1 MPGKPKERSRKSGR
15 ALLGKEGE
23 ADMATL
29 RDVARE
35 AGVSVATASRAINGH
50 SNVTAPTRAAVLAAV
65 KKLNFV
71 PHSGARSL
79 TRRKSDTVGVI
90 LPDLFGEF
98 FSEII
103 RGIDLVAHESGMH
116 LLLGNMH
123 GSAHETAAAIAAM
136 RGRVDGL
143 LVMPPEL
150 KPETLAAHLDPVLPT
165 VLLNYDA
172 AALDLPYVAVDNY
185 RGAWL
190 MTEALI
196 ERGARRIVHI
206 AGPKHNRDARD
217 RQRGFVDAMA
227 KIAGERSPV
236 ILPGDFSEEAG
247 VEAARLLL
255 QGQLPA
261 DAVFAAND
269 LMAVGCIMQLVAA
282 GKSVPGDLM
291 VAGFDDIPLARHVS
305 PALTTM
311 QVKIDQL
318 GSTGMMM
325 LLRLLRGETLG
336 AASATILTPT
346 LIERGTT
353 GVPLAVR
360 EAIAR

>member
-1 MPGKPKERSRKSGR
+1 
-15 ALLGKEGE
+15 
-23 ADMATL
+23 MATL

-35 AGVSVATASRAINGH
+35 AGVSVATASRAINGLG
-50 SNVTAPTRAAVLAAV
+50 NVTAPTRAAVMAAV

-79 TRRKSDTVGVI
+79 TRRKTDTVGVI

-123 GSAHETAAAIAAM
+123 GSTHETAAIAAM

-143 LVMPPEL
+143 LVMPPDL
-150 KPETLAAHLDPVLPT
+150 KPELLADYLDPALPT

-172 AALDLPYVAVDNY
+172 GSLDLPFVAVDNY
-185 RGAWL
+185 RGAYA
-190 MTEALI
+190 MTEALLTA
-196 ERGARRIVHI
+196 GARQVVHI

-217 RQRGFVDAMA
+217 RQRGFVEAMA

-236 ILPGDFSEEAG
+236 ILPGDFSEESG
-247 VEAARLLL
+247 EKAARLFVE
-255 QGQLPA
+255 GQLPA

-269 LMAVGCIMQLVAA
+269 QMAVGLIAELARA
-282 GKSVPGDLM
+282 GVSVPGDVM
-291 VAGFDDIPLARHVS
+291 VAGFDDIPLARHLS
-305 PALTTM
+305 PGLTTM
-311 QVKIDQL
+311 QVNIDRL
-318 GSTGMMM
+318 GSTGMML
-325 LLRLLRGETLG
+325 LLRLLRGDALG
-336 AASATILTPT
+336 AASATILNPN
-346 LIERGTT
+346 LIARGTT
-353 GVPLAVR
+353 ASLPGA
-360 EAIAR
+360 ARASAAAGASPT

>member
-1 MPGKPKERSRKSGR
+1 MT
-15 ALLGKEGE
+15 
-23 ADMATL
+23 TL

-35 AGVSVATASRAINGH
+35 AGVSVATASRAINGLG
-50 SNVTAPTRAAVLAAV
+50 NVTASTRATVMAAV

-79 TRRKSDTVGVI
+79 TRRKTDTIGVI

-123 GSAHETAAAIAAM
+123 GNTHATAAAIAAM

-150 KPETLAAHLDPVLPT
+150 TPETLAEHLDPALPT

-172 AALDLPYVAVDNY
+172 SALDLPYVAVDNY
-185 RGAWL
+185 HGAYA
-190 MTEALI
+190 MTEALL
-196 ERGARRIVHI
+196 ERGARQVIHI

-217 RQRGFVDAMA
+217 RQRGFADAMA

-236 ILPGDFSEEAG
+236 VLPGDFSEEAG
-247 VEAARLLL
+247 VQAARLLV

-269 LMAVGCIMQLVAA
+269 LMAVGCILELRKA
-282 GKSVPGDLM
+282 GMSVPGDLM
-291 VAGFDDIPLARHVS
+291 VAGFDDIPLARHLT
-305 PALTTM
+305 PGLTTM
-311 QVKIDQL
+311 QVEIDRL

-336 AASATILTPT
+336 AASSTVLTPT
-346 LIERGTT
+346 LIARGTT
-353 GVPLAVR
+353 TAIPAPLAAAGE
-360 EAIAR
+360 EARP

>member
-1 MPGKPKERSRKSGR
+1 
-15 ALLGKEGE
+15 
-23 ADMATL
+23 MATL

-35 AGVSVATASRAINGH
+35 AGVSVATASRAINGLG
-50 SNVTAPTRAAVLAAV
+50 NVTAPTRAAVMAAV

-79 TRRKSDTVGVI
+79 TRRKTDTVGVI

-123 GSAHETAAAIAAM
+123 GSTHETAAAISAM

-143 LVMPPEL
+143 LVMPPDL
-150 KPETLAAHLDPVLPT
+150 KPELLSDYLDPALPT

-172 AALDLPYVAVDNY
+172 GSLDLPFVAVDNY
-185 RGAWL
+185 RGAYA
-190 MTEALI
+190 MTEALLTG
-196 ERGARRIVHI
+196 GARQVVHI

-227 KIAGERSPV
+227 KIAKERSPV
-236 ILPGDFSEEAG
+236 ILPGDFSEESG
-247 VEAARLLL
+247 EKAARLLVE
-255 QGQLPA
+255 GQLPA

-269 LMAVGCIMQLVAA
+269 QMAI
-282 GKSVPGDLM
+282 
-291 VAGFDDIPLARHVS
+291 S
-305 PALTTM
+305 PT
-311 QVKIDQL
+311 
-318 GSTGMMM
+318 
-325 LLRLLRGETLG
+325 
-336 AASATILTPT
+336 
-346 LIERGTT
+346 
-353 GVPLAVR
+353 
-360 EAIAR
+360 AI

>member
-1 MPGKPKERSRKSGR
+1 
-15 ALLGKEGE
+15 
-23 ADMATL
+23 MATL

-35 AGVSVATASRAINGH
+35 AGVSVATASRAINGLG
-50 SNVTAPTRAAVLAAV
+50 NVTAPTRAAVMAAV

-79 TRRKSDTVGVI
+79 TRRKTDTVGVI

-123 GSAHETAAAIAAM
+123 GSTHETAAAIAAM

-143 LVMPPEL
+143 LVMPPDL
-150 KPETLAAHLDPVLPT
+150 KPELLADHLDPALPT

-172 AALDLPYVAVDNY
+172 GSLDLPFVAVDNY
-185 RGAWL
+185 RGAYA
-190 MTEALI
+190 MTEALLA
-196 ERGARRIVHI
+196 RGARQVIHI

-217 RQRGFVDAMA
+217 RQRGFADAMA

-236 ILPGDFSEEAG
+236 ILPGDFSEESG
-247 VEAARLLL
+247 EKAARLFVE
-255 QGQLPA
+255 GQLPA

-269 LMAVGCIMQLVAA
+269 QMAVGLIAELGRVGVA
-282 GKSVPGDLM
+282 VPDDVM
-291 VAGFDDIPLARHVS
+291 VAGFDDIPLARHLS
-305 PALTTM
+305 PGLTTM
-311 QVKIDQL
+311 QVNIDRL
-318 GSTGMMM
+318 GSTGMML
-325 LLRLLRGETLG
+325 LLRLLRGDALG
-336 AASATILTPT
+336 AASATILTPS
-346 LIERGTT
+346 LVARGTT
-353 GVPLAVR
+353 AS
-360 EAIAR
+360 IAEVARTSAAAGGSPT

>member
-1 MPGKPKERSRKSGR
+1 
-15 ALLGKEGE
+15 
-23 ADMATL
+23 MATL

-35 AGVSVATASRAINGH
+35 AGVSAATAARAINGH
-50 SNVTAPTRAAVLAAV
+50 STVTGPPRAAVMAAV

-103 RGIDLVAHESGMH
+103 RGIDLVAHEAGLH

-172 AALDLPYVAVDNY
+172 ATLDLPYVAVDNY
-185 RGAWL
+185 RGAWT
-190 MTEALI
+190 MTEALLA
-196 ERGARRIVHI
+196 RGARRIVHI

-217 RQRGFVDAMA
+217 RQRGFADAMA

-247 VEAARLLL
+247 AEAARLLL
-255 QGQLPA
+255 QGQL
-261 DAVFAAND
+261 DR
-269 LMAVGCIMQLVAA
+269 
-282 GKSVPGDLM
+282 KS
-291 VAGFDDIPLARHVS
+291 
-305 PALTTM
+305 T
-311 QVKIDQL
+311 
-318 GSTGMMM
+318 
-325 LLRLLRGETLG
+325 RLN
-336 AASATILTPT
+336 SSH
-346 LIERGTT
+346 
-353 GVPLAVR
+353 
-360 EAIAR
+360 

>member
-1 MPGKPKERSRKSGR
+1 
-15 ALLGKEGE
+15 
-23 ADMATL
+23 MATL

-35 AGVSVATASRAINGH
+35 AGVSVATASRAINGLG
-50 SNVTAPTRAAVLAAV
+50 NVTAPTRAAVMAAV

-79 TRRKSDTVGVI
+79 TRRKTDTVGVI

-123 GSAHETAAAIAAM
+123 GSTHETAAAIAAM

-143 LVMPPEL
+143 LVMPPDL
-150 KPETLAAHLDPVLPT
+150 KPELLADYLDPALPT

-172 AALDLPYVAVDNY
+172 GSLDLPFVAVDNY
-185 RGAWL
+185 RGAYA
-190 MTEALI
+190 MTEALLAQ
-196 ERGARRIVHI
+196 GARQVVHI

-227 KIAGERSPV
+227 KIAKERSPV
-236 ILPGDFSEEAG
+236 ILPGDFSEESG
-247 VEAARLLL
+247 EKAARLLVE
-255 QGQLPA
+255 GQLPA

-269 LMAVGCIMQLVAA
+269 QMAVGLIAELARA
-282 GKSVPGDLM
+282 GVSVPGDVM
-291 VAGFDDIPLARHVS
+291 VAGFDDIPLARHLS
-305 PALTTM
+305 PGLTTM
-311 QVKIDQL
+311 QVNIDRL
-318 GSTGMMM
+318 GSTGMML
-325 LLRLLRGETLG
+325 LLRLLRGDALG
-336 AASATILTPT
+336 AASATILNPN
-346 LIERGTT
+346 LIARGTT
-353 GVPLAVR
+353 ASSPD
-360 EAIAR
+360 ARRASTATGASPS

>member
-1 MPGKPKERSRKSGR
+1 
-15 ALLGKEGE
+15 
-23 ADMATL
+23 MATL

-35 AGVSVATASRAINGH
+35 AGVSVATASRAINGLG
-50 SNVTAPTRAAVLAAV
+50 NVTAPTRAAVMAAV

-79 TRRKSDTVGVI
+79 TRRKTDTVGVI

-123 GSAHETAAAIAAM
+123 GSTHETAAAIAAM

-143 LVMPPEL
+143 LVMPPDL
-150 KPETLAAHLDPVLPT
+150 KPELLADYLDPALPT

-172 AALDLPYVAVDNY
+172 GPLDLPFVAVDNY
-185 RGAWL
+185 RGAYA
-190 MTEALI
+190 MTEALLTA
-196 ERGARRIVHI
+196 GARQVVHI

-217 RQRGFVDAMA
+217 RQRGFVEAMA

-236 ILPGDFSEEAG
+236 ILPGDFSEESG
-247 VEAARLLL
+247 EKAARLFVE
-255 QGQLPA
+255 GQLPA

-269 LMAVGCIMQLVAA
+269 QMAVGLIAELARA
-282 GKSVPGDLM
+282 GVSVPGDVM
-291 VAGFDDIPLARHVS
+291 VAGFDDIPLARHLS
-305 PALTTM
+305 PGLTTM
-311 QVKIDQL
+311 QVNIDRL
-318 GSTGMMM
+318 GSTGMML
-325 LLRLLRGETLG
+325 LLRLLRGDALG
-336 AASATILTPT
+336 AASATILNPN
-346 LIERGTT
+346 LIARGTT
-353 GVPLAVR
+353 ASLPGA
-360 EAIAR
+360 ARASAAAGASPT

>member
-1 MPGKPKERSRKSGR
+1 
-15 ALLGKEGE
+15 
-23 ADMATL
+23 MATL

-35 AGVSVATASRAINGH
+35 AGVSVATASRAINGLG
-50 SNVTAPTRAAVLAAV
+50 NVTAPTRAAVMAAV

-79 TRRKSDTVGVI
+79 TRRKTDTVGVI

-123 GSAHETAAAIAAM
+123 GSTHETAAAIAAM

-143 LVMPPEL
+143 LVMPPDL
-150 KPETLAAHLDPVLPT
+150 KPELLSDYLDPALPT

-172 AALDLPYVAVDNY
+172 GSLDLPFVAVDNY
-185 RGAWL
+185 RGAYA
-190 MTEALI
+190 MTEALLAQ
-196 ERGARRIVHI
+196 GARQVVHI

-227 KIAGERSPV
+227 KIAKERSPV
-236 ILPGDFSEEAG
+236 ILPGDFSEESG
-247 VEAARLLL
+247 EKAARLIVE
-255 QGQLPA
+255 GQLPA

-269 LMAVGCIMQLVAA
+269 QMAVGLIAELARA
-282 GKSVPGDLM
+282 GVSVPGDVM
-291 VAGFDDIPLARHVS
+291 VAGFDDIPLARHLS
-305 PALTTM
+305 PGLTTM
-311 QVKIDQL
+311 QVNIDRL

-325 LLRLLRGETLG
+325 LLRLLRGDTLA
-336 AASATILTPT
+336 AASATILNPN
-346 LIERGTT
+346 LIARGTT
-353 GVPLAVR
+353 ASLPGAPRAS
-360 EAIAR
+360 AAAGASPT

>member
-1 MPGKPKERSRKSGR
+1 
-15 ALLGKEGE
+15 
-23 ADMATL
+23 MATL

-35 AGVSVATASRAINGH
+35 AGVSVATASRAINGLG
-50 SNVTAPTRAAVLAAV
+50 NVTAPTRAAVMAAV
-65 KKLNFV
+65 KKLSFV

-79 TRRKSDTVGVI
+79 TRRRTDTVGVI

-103 RGIDLVAHESGMH
+103 RGIDLVAHEAGMH

-123 GSAHETAAAIAAM
+123 GNTHETAAAIAAM

-143 LVMPPEL
+143 LVMPPEV
-150 KPETLAAHLDPVLPT
+150 KPETLADNLDPMLPT

-172 AALDLPYVAVDNY
+172 GPLDLPFVAVDNY
-185 RGAWL
+185 RGGYA
-190 MTEALI
+190 MTQALLA
-196 ERGARRIVHI
+196 RGARQVVHI

-227 KIAGERSPV
+227 HIAGERSPM

-247 VEAARLLL
+247 AQAARLLVEGGL
-255 QGQLPA
+255 HA

-269 LMAVGCIMQLVAA
+269 LMAVGCIGGLGEA
-282 GKSVPGDLM
+282 GIKVPGDVM
-291 VAGFDDIPLARHVS
+291 VAGFDDIPLARHIT

-311 QVKIDQL
+311 QVKIDRL
-318 GSTGMMM
+318 GSTGMML
-325 LLRLLRGETLG
+325 LLRLLRGEPL
-336 AASATILTPT
+336 AASSATILTPT
-346 LIERGTT
+346 LIARGTT
-353 GVPLAVR
+353 AAPEPEALAVQG
-360 EAIAR
+360 AAAGAPAP

>member
-1 MPGKPKERSRKSGR
+1 MT
-15 ALLGKEGE
+15 
-23 ADMATL
+23 TL

-50 SNVTAPTRAAVLAAV
+50 SNVTGPTRDAVLAAV

-79 TRRKSDTVGVI
+79 TRKKTDTVGVI

-123 GSAHETAAAIAAM
+123 GSTHETAAAIAAM

-143 LVMPPEL
+143 LVMPPDV
-150 KPETLAAHLDPVLPT
+150 KPELLAGYLDPALPT

-172 AALDLPYVAVDNY
+172 GSLDLPFVAVDNY
-185 RGAWL
+185 RGAYA
-190 MTEALI
+190 MTEALL
-196 ERGARRIVHI
+196 ERGARQVVHI

-217 RQRGFVDAMA
+217 RQRGFADAMA
-227 KIAGERSPV
+227 KIAKERSPV
-236 ILPGDFSEEAG
+236 ILPGDFSEESG
-247 VEAARLLL
+247 EEAARLLV

-269 LMAVGCIMQLVAA
+269 QMAVGLIAELGRA
-282 GKSVPGDLM
+282 GVSVPGDVM
-291 VAGFDDIPLARHVS
+291 VAGFDDIPLARHLS
-305 PALTTM
+305 PGLTTM
-311 QVKIDQL
+311 QVNIDRL

-325 LLRLLRGETLG
+325 LLRLLRGDRLG
-336 AASATILTPT
+336 AASATILNPN
-346 LIERGTT
+346 LIARGTT
-353 GVPLAVR
+353 GSAADV
-360 EAIAR
+360 ARSTAAAGAMPA

>member
-1 MPGKPKERSRKSGR
+1 
-15 ALLGKEGE
+15 
-23 ADMATL
+23 MATL

-35 AGVSVATASRAINGH
+35 AGVSVATASRAINGLG
-50 SNVTAPTRAAVLAAV
+50 NVTAPTRAAVMAAV

-79 TRRKSDTVGVI
+79 TRRKTDTIGVI

-103 RGIDLVAHESGMH
+103 RGIDLVAHESGFH

-143 LVMPPEL
+143 LLMPPEV
-150 KPETLAAHLDPVLPT
+150 KPELLSDNLDPALPT

-172 AALDLPYVAVDNY
+172 SSLGLPFVAVDNY
-185 RGAWL
+185 HGAYA
-190 MTEALI
+190 MTEALLA
-196 ERGARRIVHI
+196 RGARRIVHI
-206 AGPKHNRDARD
+206 AGPKHNGDARD
-217 RQRGFVDAMA
+217 RQRGFADAMA

-247 VEAARLLL
+247 EEAARLLV

-261 DAVFAAND
+261 DAIFAAND
-269 LMAVGCIMQLVAA
+269 LMALGCIHQLGEA
-282 GKSVPGDLM
+282 GLSVPGDMM
-291 VAGFDDIPLARHVS
+291 VAGFDDIPLARHVTPS
-305 PALTTM
+305 LSTM
-311 QVKIDQL
+311 QVKIDRL
-318 GSTGMMM
+318 GSTAMML
-325 LLRLLRGETLG
+325 LLRLLRGDELG
-336 AASATILTPT
+336 SASANILTPD
-346 LIERGTT
+346 LVLRGTT
-353 GVPLAVR
+353 GGPAKPVPD
-360 EAIAR
+360 EAPAPATAKVAAEGARRR

>member
-1 MPGKPKERSRKSGR
+1 
-15 ALLGKEGE
+15 
-23 ADMATL
+23 MATL

-35 AGVSVATASRAINGH
+35 AGVSVATASRAINGLG
-50 SNVTAPTRAAVLAAV
+50 NVTAPTRAAVMAAV

-79 TRRKSDTVGVI
+79 TRRKTDTVGVI

-123 GSAHETAAAIAAM
+123 GSTHETAAAIAAM

-143 LVMPPEL
+143 LVMPPDL
-150 KPETLAAHLDPVLPT
+150 KPELLADYLDPALPT

-172 AALDLPYVAVDNY
+172 GPLDLPFVAVDNY
-185 RGAWL
+185 RGAYA
-190 MTEALI
+190 MTEALLTA
-196 ERGARRIVHI
+196 GARQVVHI

-227 KIAGERSPV
+227 KIAKERNPV
-236 ILPGDFSEEAG
+236 ILPGDFSEESG
-247 VEAARLLL
+247 EKAARLLVE
-255 QGQLPA
+255 GQLPA

-269 LMAVGCIMQLVAA
+269 QMAVGLIAELARA
-282 GKSVPGDLM
+282 GVSVPGDVM
-291 VAGFDDIPLARHVS
+291 VAGFDDIPLARHLS
-305 PALTTM
+305 PGLTTM
-311 QVKIDQL
+311 QVNIDRL
-318 GSTGMMM
+318 GSTGMML
-325 LLRLLRGETLG
+325 LLRLLRGDALG
-336 AASATILTPT
+336 AASATILNPN
-346 LIERGTT
+346 LIARGTT
-353 GVPLAVR
+353 AS
-360 EAIAR
+360 IAAAARASAAAGASPT

>member
-1 MPGKPKERSRKSGR
+1 MP
-15 ALLGKEGE
+15 
-23 ADMATL
+23 MATL

-35 AGVSVATASRAINGH
+35 AGVSVATASRAINGLG
-50 SNVTAPTRAAVLAAV
+50 NVTAPTRAAVMAAV

-79 TRRKSDTVGVI
+79 TRRKTDTVGVI

-103 RGIDLVAHESGMH
+103 RGIDLVAHEAGMH

-123 GSAHETAAAIAAM
+123 GSAHETATAVASM

-150 KPETLAAHLDPVLPT
+150 KPETLAENLDPALPT

-185 RGAWL
+185 RGAWT
-190 MTEALI
+190 MTEALLAS
-196 ERGARRIVHI
+196 GARHIVHI

-227 KIAGERSPV
+227 RIAGQRSPA

-247 VEAARLLL
+247 AQAARLIVE
-255 QGQLPA
+255 GQLPVE
-261 DAVFAAND
+261 AVFAAND
-269 LMAVGCIMQLVAA
+269 LMAVGCIMGLAEAGLLV
-282 GKSVPGDLM
+282 PRDLM
-291 VAGFDDIPLARHVS
+291 VAGFDDIPLARHVTPDLS
-305 PALTTM
+305 TM
-311 QVKIDQL
+311 QVKIDRL
-318 GSTGMMM
+318 GSTAMMK

-346 LIERGTT
+346 LIARGTT
-353 GVPLAVR
+353 IPRVTEAAGVGP
-360 EAIAR
+360 

>member
-1 MPGKPKERSRKSGR
+1 
-15 ALLGKEGE
+15 
-23 ADMATL
+23 MATL

-35 AGVSVATASRAINGH
+35 AGVSVATASRAINGLG
-50 SNVTAPTRAAVLAAV
+50 NVTAPTRAAVMAAV

-79 TRRKSDTVGVI
+79 TRRKTDTVGVI

-123 GSAHETAAAIAAM
+123 GSTHETAAAIAAM

-143 LVMPPEL
+143 LVMPPDL
-150 KPETLAAHLDPVLPT
+150 KPELLADYLDPALPT

-172 AALDLPYVAVDNY
+172 GPLDLPFVAVDNY
-185 RGAWL
+185 RGAYA
-190 MTEALI
+190 MTEALLA
-196 ERGARRIVHI
+196 RGARQVIHI

-217 RQRGFVDAMA
+217 RQRGFADAMA

-236 ILPGDFSEEAG
+236 ILPGDFSEESG
-247 VEAARLLL
+247 EKAARLFVE
-255 QGQLPA
+255 GQLPA

-269 LMAVGCIMQLVAA
+269 QMAVGLIAELGRVGVA
-282 GKSVPGDLM
+282 VPDDVM
-291 VAGFDDIPLARHVS
+291 VAGFDDIPLARHLS
-305 PALTTM
+305 PGLTTM
-311 QVKIDQL
+311 QVNIDRL
-318 GSTGMMM
+318 GSTGMML
-325 LLRLLRGETLG
+325 LLRLLRGDALG
-336 AASATILTPT
+336 AASATILTPS
-346 LIERGTT
+346 LVARGTT
-353 GVPLAVR
+353 AS
-360 EAIAR
+360 IAEVARTSAAAGGSPT

>member
-1 MPGKPKERSRKSGR
+1 
-15 ALLGKEGE
+15 
-23 ADMATL
+23 MATL

-35 AGVSVATASRAINGH
+35 AGVSVATASRAINGLG
-50 SNVTAPTRAAVLAAV
+50 NVTAPTRAAVMAAV

-79 TRRKSDTVGVI
+79 TRRKTDTVGVI

-123 GSAHETAAAIAAM
+123 GSTHETAAAIAAM

-143 LVMPPEL
+143 LVMPPDL
-150 KPETLAAHLDPVLPT
+150 KPELLADYLDPALPT

-172 AALDLPYVAVDNY
+172 GSLDLPFVAVDNY
-185 RGAWL
+185 RGAYA
-190 MTEALI
+190 MTEALLT
-196 ERGARRIVHI
+196 RGAQQVVHI

-227 KIAGERSPV
+227 KIAKERSPV
-236 ILPGDFSEEAG
+236 ILPGDFSEESG
-247 VEAARLLL
+247 EKAARLFVE
-255 QGQLPA
+255 GQLPA

-269 LMAVGCIMQLVAA
+269 QMAVGLIAELARA
-282 GKSVPGDLM
+282 GVSVPGDVM
-291 VAGFDDIPLARHVS
+291 VAGFDDIPLARHLS
-305 PALTTM
+305 PGLTTM
-311 QVKIDQL
+311 QVNIDRL

-325 LLRLLRGETLG
+325 LLRLLRGDTLA
-336 AASATILTPT
+336 AASATILTPN
-346 LIERGTT
+346 LIARGTT
-353 GVPLAVR
+353 ASAPGATR
-360 EAIAR
+360 TSAAAEASPS

>member
-1 MPGKPKERSRKSGR
+1 
-15 ALLGKEGE
+15 
-23 ADMATL
+23 MATL

-35 AGVSVATASRAINGH
+35 AGVSVATASRAINGLG
-50 SNVTAPTRAAVLAAV
+50 NVTAPTRAAVMAAV

-79 TRRKSDTVGVI
+79 TRRKTDTVGVI

-123 GSAHETAAAIAAM
+123 GSTHETAAAIAAM

-143 LVMPPEL
+143 LVMPPDL
-150 KPETLAAHLDPVLPT
+150 KPELLSDYLDPALPT

-172 AALDLPYVAVDNY
+172 GSLDLPFVAVDNY
-185 RGAWL
+185 RGAYA
-190 MTEALI
+190 MTEALLTG
-196 ERGARRIVHI
+196 GARQVVHI

-217 RQRGFVDAMA
+217 RQRGFADAMA

-236 ILPGDFSEEAG
+236 ILPGDFSEESG
-247 VEAARLLL
+247 EKAARLFVE
-255 QGQLPA
+255 GQLPA

-269 LMAVGCIMQLVAA
+269 QMAVGLIAELARA
-282 GKSVPGDLM
+282 GVSVPGDVM
-291 VAGFDDIPLARHVS
+291 VAGFDDIPLARHLS
-305 PALTTM
+305 PGLTTM
-311 QVKIDQL
+311 QVNIDRL

-325 LLRLLRGETLG
+325 LLRLLRGDALG
-336 AASATILTPT
+336 AASATILTPS
-346 LIERGTT
+346 LIARGTT
-353 GVPLAVR
+353 ANAPGTEKATAGAGASPP
-360 EAIAR
+360 

>member
-1 MPGKPKERSRKSGR
+1 
-15 ALLGKEGE
+15 
-23 ADMATL
+23 MATL

-35 AGVSVATASRAINGH
+35 AGVSVATASRAINGLG
-50 SNVTAPTRAAVLAAV
+50 NVTAPTRAAVMAAV

-79 TRRKSDTVGVI
+79 TRRKTDTVGVI

-123 GSAHETAAAIAAM
+123 GSTHETAAAIAAM

-143 LVMPPEL
+143 LVMPPDL
-150 KPETLAAHLDPVLPT
+150 KPELLADYLDPALPT

-172 AALDLPYVAVDNY
+172 GPLDLPFVAVDNY
-185 RGAWL
+185 RGAYA
-190 MTEALI
+190 MTEALLA
-196 ERGARRIVHI
+196 RGARQVIHI

-227 KIAGERSPV
+227 KIAKERSPV
-236 ILPGDFSEEAG
+236 ILPGDFSEESG
-247 VEAARLLL
+247 EKAARLLVE
-255 QGQLPA
+255 GQLPA

-269 LMAVGCIMQLVAA
+269 QMA
-282 GKSVPGDLM
+282 
-291 VAGFDDIPLARHVS
+291 
-305 PALTTM
+305 
-311 QVKIDQL
+311 
-318 GSTGMMM
+318 
-325 LLRLLRGETLG
+325 
-336 AASATILTPT
+336 
-346 LIERGTT
+346 
-353 GVPLAVR
+353 
-360 EAIAR
+360 

>member
-1 MPGKPKERSRKSGR
+1 MT
-15 ALLGKEGE
+15 
-23 ADMATL
+23 TL

-50 SNVTAPTRAAVLAAV
+50 SNVTAPTKAAVLAAV

-79 TRRKSDTVGVI
+79 TRRKTDTVGVI

-123 GSAHETAAAIAAM
+123 GSTHETAAAIAAM

-143 LVMPPEL
+143 LVMPPDV
-150 KPETLAAHLDPVLPT
+150 KPELLSGYLDPALPT

-172 AALDLPYVAVDNY
+172 GSLDLPFVAVDNY
-185 RGAWL
+185 HGAYA
-190 MTEALI
+190 MTEALL
-196 ERGARRIVHI
+196 ERGARQVVHI

-217 RQRGFVDAMA
+217 RQRGFADAMA
-227 KIAGERSPV
+227 KIAKVQSPA
-236 ILPGDFSEEAG
+236 ILPGDFSEESG
-247 VEAARLLL
+247 VQAARLLV
-255 QGQLPA
+255 QGRLPA

-269 LMAVGCIMQLVAA
+269 QMAVGLIAELA
-282 GKSVPGDLM
+282 GSGLSVPGDIM
-291 VAGFDDIPLARHVS
+291 VAGFDDIPLARHLNPS
-305 PALTTM
+305 LSTM
-311 QVKIDQL
+311 QVNIDRL
-318 GSTGMMM
+318 GSTAMMM
-325 LLRLLRGETLG
+325 LLRILRGETLG
-336 AASATILTPT
+336 ATSATILTPT
-346 LIERGTT
+346 LVARGTT
-353 GVPLAVR
+353 GGAVGVAAN
-360 EAIAR
+360 EKTPVVGARP